1 MFMNF
6 QRFRTVFVVI
16 IILAI
21 TLAFFGFLKNRDNR
35 VDCVSTFYTVPNDG
49 VWEYLKGTMSVT
61 FSSNGQGNV
70 MFSGEARKIAET
82 GKLYSFER
90 FMHFSFDKT
99 DQKNFALSKV
109 NVAKYKGDDLD
120 DAVFTKYIYSHTSEQ
135 TDHLVVVKLNN
146 GYLIGNMVGPRH
158 LCVKR

>member
-6 QRFRTVFVVI
+6 QRLRAVFVVI

-21 TLAFFGFLKNRDNR
+21 TLVFLALKKINNT

-61 FSSNGQGNV
+61 FSSKGQGNV
-70 MFSGEARKIAET
+70 MFSGEARKTAET
-82 GKLYSFER
+82 GKIFSFER
-90 FMHFSFDKT
+90 FMHFSFEKT
-99 DQKNFALSKV
+99 DQKNYELR
-109 NVAKYKGDDLD
+109 NVVVSKYKGDDLD

-135 TDHLVVVKLNN
+135 TDHLVVVKQNN